1 MVDEFFR
8 KAKELLLGS
17 DRDKAD
23 RDAEFRDG
31 LRPDRNVRPASEDP
45 YGDPADPASY
55 GNVSPASEDP
65 YGDPADITSYGNV
78 RPASED
84 PYGDPADT
92 GEFGNV
98 RPASEDPYGD
108 PADQDYRR

>member
-17 DRDKAD
+17 NSDQAEQ
-23 RDAEFRDG
+23 DAKLRDG
-31 LRPDRNVRPASEDP
+31 LRPAGDRNVRPASEDP
-45 YGDPADPASY
+45 YGDPADIA
-55 GNVSPASEDP
+55 
-65 YGDPADITSYGNV
+65 SYGNV

-84 PYGDPADT
+84 PYGDPADQ

-108 PADQDYRR
+108 PADQDSRR